1 MLLTSGIDWPPNL
14 AKFISLCK
22 NIDTSA
28 AFNRMIKRQPPLDN
42 VEYATRNEVGFQ
54 CRTQLAEQKARKL
67 FDETYTYW
75 HDKQANGEQLPDMG
89 QKKLQA
95 QTSITETD
103 KIISDRLHSGKK
115 SEIELRMEAIRKRV
129 RNG

>member
-28 AFNRMIKRQPPLDN
+28 AFNRMIKRHPPLDN

-54 CRTQLAEQKARKL
+54 CRTQLAEEKARKL
-67 FDETYTYW
+67 FNETYTYW
-75 HDKQANGEQLPDMG
+75 HDKQSRGEQIPDMN
-89 QKKLQA
+89 QKKIQA
-95 QTSITETD
+95 QTGITEID
-103 KIISDRLHSGKK
+103 KIITNRINSNNKTS
-115 SEIELRMEAIRKRV
+115 IELRMESIRKGK
-129 RNG
+129 NQI